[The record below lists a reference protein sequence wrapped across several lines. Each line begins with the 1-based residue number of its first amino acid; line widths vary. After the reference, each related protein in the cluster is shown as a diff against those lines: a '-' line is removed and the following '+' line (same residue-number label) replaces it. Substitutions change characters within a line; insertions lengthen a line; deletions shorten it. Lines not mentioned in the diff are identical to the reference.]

1 MGHPQG
7 HTPIQ
12 TDNSTANGIPNNTIK
27 QQRSRAID
35 IRYHWVNDLVKQGH
49 FHIFWA
55 PVSTNLAEYYPKHLS
70 AYHHKCIHPLYVC
83 SVADYSKAA
92 RMNCE
97 GVLNPDA
104 TSSWIMQDSAQT
116 GPPLAC
122 QPTDI
127 PSTVSTS
134 ICV

>member
-55 PVSTNLAEYYPKHLS
+55 PGSKNLVDYYTKNFL
-70 AYHHKCIHPLYVC
+70 AAHHNRIRPLYIF
-83 SVADYSKAA
+83 SFTDYSKAA
-92 RMNCE
+92 HMHCE
-97 GVLNPDA
+97 GVLNPYA
-104 TSSWIMQDSAQT
+104 TSSWIMQDSAHA
-116 GPPLAC
+116 GPPFAS
-122 QPTDI
+122 QPKYI
-127 PSTVSTS
+127 PSTVSMS